1 MYETNNNTVPID
13 KEPQSLKD
21 GDFKDQILSNQ
32 TIPGAFRDK
41 VSLSLAKEHDL
52 QEYTGEILNVL
63 YHRNIYKVNMIMFN
77 IK

>member
-1 MYETNNNTVPID
+1 MHETNNNTVPID

-32 TIPGAFRDK
+32 TIIGACRDK
-41 VSLSLAKEHDL
+41 VSLSLAKEHNL